1 MLRLATIPRASGRS
15 PLLLRRLLS
24 ATAMVVLAACS
35 TLAPKTE
42 APIADG
48 ADIAAAANPPP
59 TVEPKPDR
67 APMPAPASLSHAPD
81 LWQRFASGRHWQPC
95 ELTPGVDR
103 WIKRY
108 ASKPSRF
115 ADTLAPVVPLMDYV
129 LTQAEALGLPSEI
142 MLVPIV
148 ESYYR
153 ADARG
158 PGGALGMWQLM
169 PDTGRR
175 FGLVGRGTSDDRLD
189 VHASTAAALQLLK
202 INADTFS
209 NNPKLMFAAYNAG
222 AYRLRKALAGRD
234 HASMNS
240 LDGLGL
246 ARTTREYIDKIK
258 ALGCLIGE
266 PERFSLQLPPL
277 AEDARLVEF
286 RAPYPVDPNAVVAQA
301 GTPSNDLKRWNQRAF
316 ARTAADA
323 KAPMLLPSLVF
334 AAATHAV
341 AEGALPKVAPKAPVS
356 VPTVANAPG
365 KVHRVASGDSLWTI
379 SKRYRVRLPD
389 LMRWNGLN
397 QRSVLRIGQTLHLQN
412 NS

>member
-1 MLRLATIPRASGRS
+1 MLKRATLAGDRVRQVRFPRWL
-15 PLLLRRLLS
+15 PCLL
-24 ATAMVVLAACS
+24 AGVVLGGCS
-35 TLAPKTE
+35 ALT
-42 APIADG
+42 
-48 ADIAAAANPPP
+48 
-59 TVEPKPDR
+59 PKPDTPAAGATDAPAQQVQVPDVAPQPAK
-67 APMPAPASLSHAPD
+67 APMPAPVNLRPAPD
-81 LWQRFASGRHWQPC
+81 LWQRFARGRHWQPC

-108 ASKPSRF
+108 AGKPSRF

-129 LTQAEALGLPSEI
+129 LTQVEAQELPSEV
-142 MLVPIV
+142 MLVPLV

-158 PGGALGMWQLM
+158 PAGALGLWQLM

-175 FGLVGRGTSDDRLD
+175 FGLGGRGAGDDRLD
-189 VHASTAAALQLLK
+189 VHASTDAALRLLRL
-202 INADTFS
+202 NADAFS

-234 HASMNS
+234 HAGMRT

-246 ARTTREYIDKIK
+246 SRTTREYIDKIK

-266 PERFSLQLPPL
+266 PERFGLQLPQL
-277 AEDARLVEF
+277 DESARLVEF
-286 RAPYPVDPNAVVAQA
+286 RAPYPVDPNAVASQA
-301 GTPSNDLKRWNQRAF
+301 GVSPGDLKRWNQRAF
-316 ARTAADA
+316 MRSAADA
-323 KAPMLLPSLVF
+323 KAPMLLPAMAF
-334 AAATHAV
+334 AAATRAA
-341 AEGALPKVAPKAPVS
+341 AEGALPKVSPKAPLVVAS
-356 VPTVANAPG
+356 AANAGG
-365 KVHRVASGDSLWTI
+365 KVHKVASGDSLWTI

-397 QRSVLRIGQTLHLQN
+397 QRSVLRIGQTLRLQD